1 MKGRV
6 SLGHSNQVQYSGFN
20 ALWRYSY
27 QHCWYLSINCLFSSL
42 VVLEELTLFLL
53 DNFSN
58 INIGSVFFIRYNLYI
73 FMFIFFQTP
82 VKRIYKAFYFRGGCN
97 FFFLGVFIGIRGGTP
112 DKRISEALFCLF
124 FYIVFI
130 FFVYFFFPG
139 VFISII
145 WGTPDKR
152 IYEGLIFVF
161 FVFIGIIGGT
171 LINVFLRLYFALFY
185 FCLYFFRFIYFF
197 WCFYKHYRG
206 DPW

>member
-42 VVLEELTLFLL
+42 VVLAELTLFLL

-82 VKRIYKAFYFRGGCN
+82 VKRIYKAFYFRGGWN
-97 FFFLGVFIGIRGGTP
+97 PNLSLDSLLFILYIMRIYSLLFILNNLYILIFIFLDSCKTYLQSRLLERKVATRIYIGSVLFIGYNP
-112 DKRISEALFCLF
+112 
-124 FYIVFI
+124 YIFIFI
-130 FFVYFFFPG
+130 FFSE
-139 VFISII
+139 ICKTNLCS
-145 WGTPDKR
+145 
-152 IYEGLIFVF
+152 
-161 FVFIGIIGGT
+161 
-171 LINVFLRLYFALFY
+171 RLF
-185 FCLYFFRFIYFF
+185 
-197 WCFYKHYRG
+197 
-206 DPW
+206 

>member
-1 MKGRV
+1 MRLSCLIIKDSVSHFLLIHQYTMKGRV

-42 VVLEELTLFLL
+42 VVLAELTLFLL

-124 FYIVFI
+124 FIYYLYLFRL
-130 FFVYFFFPG
+130 FF
-139 VFISII
+139 
-145 WGTPDKR
+145 
-152 IYEGLIFVF
+152 
-161 FVFIGIIGGT
+161 
-171 LINVFLRLYFALFY
+171 
-185 FCLYFFRFIYFF
+185 FF